1 MGGEVTRTMDP
12 THLNAVANHPDV
24 RPWLGG
30 KGELDLSLTLAD
42 PQNVALV
49 TDHGGFVCLRKD
61 AGLYDVHSLFLPD
74 RPRRET
80 VDAMRDGLAFMF
92 AETDCVDLV
101 TQVPSNNPA
110 AAGLAALGHFT
121 PRFTQVGV
129 WPAPDGAIDVTWFG
143 LDLWTWTMRA
153 AEPLAA
159 GHIFHAQLEAAK
171 RASGSALV
179 THADDDTHDRAAGAT
194 YLMALAGNAVK
205 AVTFYNRWAVV
216 AGYVP
221 ITLVSLQPVIL
232 DIGDAV
238 MSMRNRELQ
247 VLLCR

>member
-1 MGGEVTRTMDP
+1 MTRTM
-12 THLNAVANHPDV
+12 HASRLNTVANHPDV

-42 PQNVALV
+42 PQNVSLV
-49 TDHGGFVCLRKD
+49 TDSGGFICLRKD
-61 AGLYDVHSLFLPD
+61 VGLYDVHSLFFPD
-74 RPRRET
+74 RPKRET
-80 VDAMRDGLAFMF
+80 VQAMRDGLAFMF
-92 AETDCVDLV
+92 AETDCVELV

-121 PRFTQVGV
+121 PRFTQASV
-129 WPAPDGAIDVTWFG
+129 WPVPDGALDVTWFG
-143 LDLWTWTMRA
+143 LDLWTWAMRA
-153 AEPLAA
+153 HEPLNA
-159 GHIFHAQLEAAK
+159 GHAFHAQLEAAK
-171 RASGSALV
+171 LATGSALD
-179 THADDDTHDRAAGAT
+179 THADDETHDRIAGAT

-238 MSMRNRELQ
+238 MSMRKGELQ